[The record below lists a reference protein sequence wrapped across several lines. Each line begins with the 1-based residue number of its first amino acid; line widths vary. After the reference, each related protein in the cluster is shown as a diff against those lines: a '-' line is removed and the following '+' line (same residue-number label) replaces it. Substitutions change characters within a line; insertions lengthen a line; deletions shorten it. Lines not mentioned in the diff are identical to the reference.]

1 MSTVRYHSCN
11 ICEAMCGTA
20 VTVEDGRIVNIR
32 ADPDD
37 VFSRGHICPKGPA
50 MKEVYEDPDRLR
62 RPVRR
67 TAAGWEPISWQEAL
81 DETAD
86 QLSKIRAAHGPHAVA
101 LYAGN
106 PGLHTYGTTLM
117 MEGFRGTLGSRNY
130 FDSNSADANPKLFS
144 SMLMFGDQLSVPVPD
159 VERTDYLLILGANP
173 AASNGSLMSLGDVRK
188 RLRGIRERGGHIVLI
203 DPRRTETAAW
213 CDEHHYIRPGGD
225 AAFLLAVLS
234 VLFAEGHVGAAVE
247 QQVNGLET
255 VRALAKRFP
264 PERVAGAVGIAADT
278 IRDIAR
284 GFASAPRAVAYGR
297 LGICQNPFGPV
308 ANWLVDV
315 LNIVTG
321 NFDRPGGAMFTTPAV
336 DLARIGRA
344 LIGNHYDRWRSR
356 VRDLPEF
363 AGQLPSATL
372 REEIV
377 TPGSEQIRALVTV
390 AGNPVLS
397 VPNGQGLAE
406 ALPGLSF
413 MVSIDY
419 YINETTRH
427 AHIILPPVHSLERDH
442 FDLVFHNLAVHNT
455 VKYAEPVVPPA
466 PDTMSDWEI
475 LYELGMRLGGLR
487 FGVPGLDG
495 LARQLW
501 RRGIRFTPTRM
512 LDLLLR
518 VGPYGDRFLP
528 FHPGL
533 NLRKLRRAPHGIDLG
548 PLQPTGKQRIRT
560 PDGRVNLAPALLVA
574 DAERLDSWL
583 AQQGHGLDSG
593 NEKTAQRN
601 GKLLLIGRRHL
612 RSNNSWMH
620 NAPSLAAGHDRATL
634 LMHPE
639 DAHRLEL
646 ADGAQVEVRSRV
658 GVISV
663 RLEHSDDIMPGV
675 VSLPHGFGHAAAA
688 DTLRVA
694 GALPGA
700 NVNAITDE
708 EMIEPLVGTAVLNG
722 VPVTVTA
729 ASAAR

>member
-11 ICEAMCGTA
+11 LCEAMCGTA
-20 VTVEDGRIVNIR
+20 VTVDDGRIVSIR
-32 ADPDD
+32 PDPDD

-50 MKEVYEDPDRLR
+50 MQEVYEDPDRLR

-67 TAAGWEPISWQEAL
+67 TASGWEPISWKEAL

-86 QLSKIRAAHGPHAVA
+86 RLSRIREAHGPHAVA
-101 LYAGN
+101 LYTGN
-106 PGLHTYGTTLM
+106 PILHTYGTVLM
-117 MEGFRGTLGSRNY
+117 LEAFRGTLGTRNY
-130 FDSNSADANPKLFS
+130 FDSNSTDANPKLFS

-159 VERTDYLLILGANP
+159 VERTDYLLMLGANP
-173 AASNGSLMSLGDVRK
+173 AASGGSMMSLGDVRE
-188 RLRGIRERGGHIVLI
+188 RLRGIRERGGRIVLV

-234 VLFAEGHVGAAVE
+234 VLFAEGRIDAAMTERVS
-247 QQVNGLET
+247 GLET
-255 VRALAKRFP
+255 VRALAARFS

-284 GFASAPRAVAYGR
+284 GFAGAPRAAAYGR
-297 LGICQNPFGPV
+297 LGLCQNPFGAV
-308 ANWLVDV
+308 ASWLVEV
-315 LNIVTG
+315 LNVVTG
-321 NFDRPGGAMFTTPAV
+321 NFDRPGGAMFSTPAV
-336 DLARIGRA
+336 DLARLGRS
-344 LIGNHYDRWRSR
+344 LIGNHYDRWRGR
-356 VRDLPEF
+356 VRDVPEF
-363 AGQLPSATL
+363 GGQLPSAIL
-372 REEIV
+372 RDEIM
-377 TPGSEQIRALVTV
+377 TPGSEQVRALVTV

-397 VPNGQGLAE
+397 VPNGQGLAA

-413 MVSIDY
+413 MVALDY

-442 FDLVFHNLAVHNT
+442 FDLVFANTAVRNT
-455 VKYAEPVVPPA
+455 VKYAEPVVPPP

-475 LYELGMRLGGLR
+475 LYELGMRMGGLH
-487 FGVPGLDG
+487 FGVPLLDG

-501 RRGIRFTPTRM
+501 RRGIRFTPARM

-548 PLQPTGKQRIRT
+548 PLQPSGKQRIRT
-560 PDGRVNLAPALLVA
+560 SDGRIHLAPALLVA
-574 DAERLDSWL
+574 DAERLDAWL
-583 AQQGHGLDSG
+583 AERARTPDTGTGEDARQSG
-593 NEKTAQRN
+593 E
-601 GKLLLIGRRHL
+601 LLLIGRRHL

-620 NAPSLAAGHDRATL
+620 NAPSLAAGRDRATL

-639 DAHRLEL
+639 DARRRAL
-646 ADGAQVEVRSRV
+646 ADGALVEVRSRI
-658 GVISV
+658 GAISA

-694 GALPGA
+694 GALPGPS
-700 NVNAITDE
+700 VNAITDDA
-708 EMIEPLVGTAVLNG
+708 MLEPLTGTAVLNG
-722 VPVTVTA
+722 LPVTVTA
-729 ASAAR
+729 AAAAG